1 MAKEVCIVL
10 PALNEE
16 ESIGKVIDE
25 IPTEEMRR
33 RGYKHRVIVV
43 DNGSKDRTRAR

>member
-1 MAKEVCIVL
+1 MVKEVCIVL

-25 IPTEEMRR
+25 IPGAVAGISLPMLNLFTPKML
-33 RGYKHRVIVV
+33 
-43 DNGSKDRTRAR
+43 